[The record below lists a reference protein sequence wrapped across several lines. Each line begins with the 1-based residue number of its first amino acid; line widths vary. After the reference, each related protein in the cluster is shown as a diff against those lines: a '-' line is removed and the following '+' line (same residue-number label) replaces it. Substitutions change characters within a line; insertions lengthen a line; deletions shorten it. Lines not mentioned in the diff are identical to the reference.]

1 MNIKSL
7 FLASLAVLAV
17 AACEPKVEPVETPSS
32 VELGKKTVAISADGE
47 TQSVTLTA
55 NCEWTASATANWIAV
70 APASGNGSTTISVI
84 IDENTGAEARDGKVI
99 VTSKDGKAS
108 SELLVSQAAKKNEP
122 ENPDNPD
129 NPDNPEPQGN
139 VIKTA
144 EQLSAFLAE
153 AATYTAD
160 EEWSVEADIDCG
172 GVSINPVSSFS
183 AVLDGKN
190 HKIYNYKVVSAD
202 ATAGLFLNVSGTIKN
217 VIFGSKD
224 GTSWDGFST
233 VTYVDEA
240 PTFHTGG
247 VCAELAGTLENV
259 KNFAKVAV
267 VFKNTDV
274 SGIGG
279 LVGSIT
285 APAKISGCE
294 NGAQIELSGTMGNGA
309 YTGGIVGHIKNSE
322 ALVENCVNSV
332 ALEYSIVNAKYL
344 MYGGIAGYIRDG
356 AVVNKCQNLG
366 DITFNNSEGGG
377 TYIMIAGIVGGVYY
391 AANVTNCT
399 NKGAI
404 TTNRNQVS
412 RIGGIVGTLN
422 SQGLIEGNVNDG
434 KVSIVQDFEN
444 ANWQAAGGIVG
455 FQEKLETDNIIR
467 NNTNNGAVVVE
478 VENATGHANKV
489 TAGGIIGLG
498 VLGLEISGNVN
509 NGAVSITNRA
519 AGPAYAGG
527 IVGWFKGNGTCTKNN
542 ENKAAVTCK
551 TSDDAASVAGGVVG
565 CVNDKAGTCTS
576 DKNTGAVTCANAAAA
591 GSIAGT
597 NNGTLTNCVAG
608 GSVNGTALT
617 DANFNTLIQGTSSA
631 GKAEGTT
638 LAK

>member
-55 NCEWTASATANWIAV
+55 NCEWTASATANWITV
-70 APASGNGSTTISVI
+70 APASGNGSTTLSVI
-84 IDENTGAEARDGKVI
+84 VDENTATEARDGKVI

-108 SELLVSQAAKKNEP
+108 SELLVSQAAKKTEP
-122 ENPDNPD
+122 ENPE
-129 NPDNPEPQGN
+129 NPENPEQPEN
-139 VIKTA
+139 PYAIKTV
-144 EQLSAFLAE
+144 EQLSAFMAE

-160 EEWSVEADIDCG
+160 DEWSVEADIDCG
-172 GVSINPVSSFS
+172 GATFSPVSSFA

-217 VIFGSKD
+217 VILGSKD

-240 PTFHTGG
+240 PTFHIGG
-247 VCAELAGTLENV
+247 VCAELSGTLENV
-259 KNFAKVAV
+259 KNFAKIAV
-267 VFKNTDV
+267 VMNNTGV
-274 SGIGG
+274 AGMGGI
-279 LVGSIT
+279 VGSIT
-285 APAKISGCE
+285 APAKIIGCE
-294 NGAQIELSGTMGNGA
+294 NGAQFEISGTMGNGA
-309 YTGGIVGHIKNSE
+309 YTAGIVGFVNNAE
-322 ALVENCVNSV
+322 ALIENCVNS
-332 ALEYSIVNAKYL
+332 ANLEFTIVNAKYM
-344 MYGGIAGYIRDG
+344 MYGGIAGYIRSG

-366 DITFNNSEGGG
+366 DITYNNSEGGG
-377 TYIMIAGIVGGVYY
+377 TYMMIAGIVGGVYY

-434 KVSIVQDFEN
+434 KVSIVQDFAN

-455 FQEKLETDNIIR
+455 FQEKLETDNNIR

-478 VENATGHANKV
+478 VENATTHANKV

-519 AGPAYAGG
+519 AGDAYAGG
-527 IVGWFKGNGTCTKNN
+527 IVGWFKGNGSFTKDN
-542 ENKAAVTCK
+542 ENKGAVTCK
-551 TSDDAASVAGGVVG
+551 TSDDAASKAGGVAGLV
-565 CVNDKAGTCTS
+565 DKVGTCTS

-597 NNGTLTNCVAG
+597 NNGTLTNCIAG

-617 DANFNTLIQGTSSA
+617 EANFNTLIQGTSSA

>member
-55 NCEWTASATANWIAV
+55 NCEWTASATANWITV
-70 APASGNGSTTISVI
+70 APASGNGSTTLSVI
-84 IDENTGAEARDGKVI
+84 IDENTATEARDGKVV

-122 ENPDNPD
+122 EGPEGPE
-129 NPDNPEPQGN
+129 NPEQPEN
-139 VIKTA
+139 PYAIKTV
-144 EQLSAFLAE
+144 EQLSAFMAE

-160 EEWSVEADIDCG
+160 DEWSVEADIDCG
-172 GVSINPVSSFS
+172 GATISPVSSFA

-247 VCAELAGTLENV
+247 VCAELSGTLENV
-259 KNFAKVAV
+259 KNFAKIVVVMNNTAVAGMG
-267 VFKNTDV
+267 
-274 SGIGG
+274 GI
-279 LVGSIT
+279 VGSIT
-285 APAKISGCE
+285 APAKIIGCE
-294 NGAQIELSGTMGNGA
+294 NGAQFEISGTMGNGA
-309 YTGGIVGHIKNSE
+309 YTAGIVGFVNNAE
-322 ALVENCVNSV
+322 ALIENCVNS
-332 ALEYSIVNAKYL
+332 ANLEFTIVNAKYM
-344 MYGGIAGYIRDG
+344 MYGGIAGYIRSG
-356 AVVNKCQNLG
+356 AVVNKCKNLG
-366 DITFNNSEGGG
+366 DITFNNGEAGG
-377 TYIMIAGIVGGVYY
+377 TYMMIAGIVGGVYY

-467 NNTNNGAVVVE
+467 NNTNNGEVVVV

-509 NGAVSITNRA
+509 NGAVSITNKA
-519 AGPAYAGG
+519 AGAAYAGG

-565 CVNDKAGTCTS
+565 CVNDKVGTCTS